1 MTRWPSVTSLRIGIF
16 PTSTT
21 FQPLIHS
28 RRERSS
34 AAWRCGGF
42 RARALASDHATHARR
57 SSSMHISY
65 GSTESKYPQI
75 SCSLSVAITVSLRP
89 PSASRQVDR
98 PISLLAR
105 VIRSAERRLAVS
117 ARTCPVRGHTRY
129 RRCISIRLIV
139 EPSVPALTPYRRLTR
154 QIRRGHRIDRV

>member
-1 MTRWPSVTSLRIGIF
+1 MGRTRWPFISSDCRFSNVYIL
-16 PTSTT
+16 
-21 FQPLIHS
+21 
-28 RRERSS
+28 S
-34 AAWRCGGF
+34 AAHRFATRAFQYGAAVWGF
-42 RARALASDHATHARR
+42 RARALASGHATDARR

-65 GSTESKYPQI
+65 GSTVSKCSQI

-89 PSASRQVDR
+89 SSVSRQVDR
-98 PISLLAR
+98 PVSLLAR
-105 VIRSAERRLAVS
+105 VIWSAERRLAVS
-117 ARTCPVRGHTRY
+117 ASTCPVRGHTRY